1 MKKSIPGKT
10 PKEAVSEKSGSGSG
24 DSGLRGLLDG
34 RFGADH
40 PLGGKIMLG
49 LAEMGVC
56 PQPSEGQKVNSGLM
70 KIPKWKEYLR
80 CLML

>member
-10 PKEAVSEKSGSGSG
+10 PKEGVSEKSGSGSG

-40 PLGGKIMLG
+40 PLGEKMCSVARKWVYTFNRRMAKKLIPANSHLTRST
-49 LAEMGVC
+49 
-56 PQPSEGQKVNSGLM
+56 SERS
-70 KIPKWKEYLR
+70 R
-80 CLML
+80 

>member
-10 PKEAVSEKSGSGSG
+10 PKEAAFEKSGSGSG

-40 PLGGKIMLG
+40 PLGEKICSVG
-49 LAEMGVC
+49 
-56 PQPSEGQKVNSGLM
+56 
-70 KIPKWKEYLR
+70 PK
-80 CLML
+80 